1 MMLTF
6 LKYLSFLLQEDQGSI
21 CLCAFWLN
29 CIFFFNCTCIYVC
42 LKKRTNAWFT
52 RAAPKTGKNRKR
64 ECASL
69 GVEGAKSFCEVI
81 PPNASRAVQP
91 SAICVLV
98 VHSCAEAEGGRP
110 LIGLS
115 VRTPSLTTPHTLGL
129 STIQQ
134 LKECTR
140 HTLSYFI

>member
-1 MMLTF
+1 MLTF
-6 LKYLSFLLQEDQGSI
+6 LKHLSFLSITRRSGFNLSLCLLPELYI
-21 CLCAFWLN
+21 CLLE
-29 CIFFFNCTCIYVC
+29 
-42 LKKRTNAWFT
+42 KSRQMP
-52 RAAPKTGKNRKR
+52 RAAPKTGNCAKIRKR

-81 PPNASRAVQP
+81 PPNAARAVQP
-91 SAICVLV
+91 SAIYVLV

>member
-21 CLCAFWLN
+21 CLCAFCLN
-29 CIFFFNCTCIYVC
+29 CIC
-42 LKKRTNAWFT
+42 LLEKKLKNTRFT
-52 RAAPKTGKNRKR
+52 RAAPKTGNCAKIRKR